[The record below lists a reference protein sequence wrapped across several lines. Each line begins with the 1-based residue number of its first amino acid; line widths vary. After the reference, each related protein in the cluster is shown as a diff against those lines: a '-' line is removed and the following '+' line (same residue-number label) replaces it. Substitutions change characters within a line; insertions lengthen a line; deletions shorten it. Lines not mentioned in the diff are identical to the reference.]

1 MSGIMETKET
11 LLALL
16 TLGKFVALRAKDGLD
31 LGDAVALVEKFVLDA
46 EFKSVLEA
54 GVKGL
59 DAIPAELK
67 DIEAGEALEL
77 AALLI
82 DAMRK

>member
-1 MSGIMETKET
+1 MSGIVETKET
-11 LLALL
+11 ILALL
-16 TLGKFVALRAKDGLD
+16 TLGKFVAERAKDGLS
-31 LGDAVALVEKFVLDA
+31 LADAAALVEKFVMDA
-46 EFKSVLEA
+46 EFKGVLEA

-82 DAMRK
+82 DALRK